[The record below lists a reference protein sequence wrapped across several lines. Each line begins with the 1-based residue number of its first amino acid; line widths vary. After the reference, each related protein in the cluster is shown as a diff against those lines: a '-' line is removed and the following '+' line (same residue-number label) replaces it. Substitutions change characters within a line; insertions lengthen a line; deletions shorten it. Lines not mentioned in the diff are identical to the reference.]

1 MELAFESPAGLCA
14 TEPESSESSM
24 STSVNTN
31 IAALVALRT
40 LNSTALS
47 LNATEKRVS
56 TGYTVADG
64 FDNGAI
70 FAIAQSVRNSIAGI
84 TAVNSEL
91 KGSQGLVSVAN
102 ASLTQVSDLMT
113 QLRDVL
119 TRLSDQSVSS
129 DTRNQLATQYT
140 FLMSTINNNITTAVY
155 QGTNLLNTSASLGVI
170 QDVLANQLVF
180 FGQQSTVGTLVTNLS
195 VVGATSITSAGS
207 FLLNTFLTELNL
219 LATSLNTVGS
229 LNQAIANQVKF
240 NDSVQDAL
248 TEGLGALVDANLPA
262 ESAKL
267 SSLQVKQQL
276 ATQSLTIANANQNL
290 LLNLF
295 W

>member
-1 MELAFESPAGLCA
+1 
-14 TEPESSESSM
+14 M

-40 LNSTALS
+40 LGTTVTALNS
-47 LNATEKRVS
+47 TEKRVS
-56 TGYTVADG
+56 TGYVVADA

-91 KGSQGLVSVAN
+91 KGAQGLVSVSA

-113 QLRDVL
+113 QLRDIL
-119 TRLSDQSVSS
+119 TRLADQSVSS

-140 FLMSTINNNITTAVY
+140 FLMATINNNITTAVY
-155 QGTNLLNTSASLGVI
+155 QGTNLVNTSGTLGVI
-170 QDVLANQLVF
+170 QDVLANQLIFV
-180 FGQQSTVGTLVTNLS
+180 GQLSTVGTLVSNLS
-195 VVGATSITSAGS
+195 VVGATSVTSAGS

-229 LNQAIANQVKF
+229 LNQAVANQVKF
-240 NDSVQDAL
+240 NDGVKDAL
-248 TEGLGALVDANLPA
+248 TEGLGALVDANMPA
-262 ESAKL
+262 ESARL
-267 SSLQVKQQL
+267 QSLQVKQQL
-276 ATQSLTIANANQNL
+276 ATQSLTIANNNQSL
-290 LLNLF
+290 LLTLF
-295 W
+295 R

>member
-1 MELAFESPAGLCA
+1 M
-14 TEPESSESSM
+14 TN
-24 STSVNTN
+24 SVNTN
-31 IAALVALRT
+31 VSALVALRT
-40 LNSTALS
+40 LNSTNTAL
-47 LNATEKRVS
+47 NQTEKRVS
-56 TGYTVADG
+56 TGYTVADA

-113 QLRDVL
+113 QLRDTL
-119 TRLSDQSVSS
+119 TRLADQSVSS
-129 DTRNQLATQYT
+129 DTRNQLATEYT
-140 FLMSTINNNITTAVY
+140 FLMSTINNNLTTAVY
-155 QGTNLLNTSASLGVI
+155 QGTNLLNTKGSLGVI
-170 QDVLANQLVF
+170 QDVLANQLIF
-180 FGQQSTVGTLVTNLS
+180 FGQASTVGTLVSNLS
-195 VVGATSITSAGS
+195 VAGATSMTSAGS
-207 FLLNTFLTELNL
+207 FLLNTFMTELNL

-240 NDSVQDAL
+240 NDGISDAL
-248 TEGLGALVDANLPA
+248 TEGLGALVDANLPQ

-276 ATQSLTIANANQNL
+276 GTQALTIANNNANL
-290 LLNLF
+290 LLQLF
-295 W
+295 R